1 MIRFLFQHCMD
12 IFNPTSY
19 EISQSLCYSI
29 VQQTFRAFMEP
40 AESLETSLDSTRERS
55 RREMHMRERRRRP
68 NYRNVDSPTEE
79 MEEAGTAVDDDDGVD
94 VDDDGASRGAVGG
107 AGVSRRPEEGGSD
120 GEDEEEEE
128 EGEDRPEPDRTT
140 GGHPPQHTIPPAPG
154 GTSSKHFTFS
164 SWTDNNSSILPSVFC
179 IFHLAVSLR
188 SKMMRFEIKTKMV
201 KKNIT

>member
-1 MIRFLFQHCMD
+1 MEVV
-12 IFNPTSY
+12 NPTSY

-128 EGEDRPEPDRTT
+128 EGEDRPEPDRTHGRT
-140 GGHPPQHTIPPAPG
+140 SPTTHDTSSSG
-154 GTSSKHFTFS
+154 GTSSKQFTFF
-164 SWTDNNSSILPSVFC
+164 PPG
-179 IFHLAVSLR
+179 
-188 SKMMRFEIKTKMV
+188 
-201 KKNIT
+201 